1 MSAPSPLK
9 DLIGAL
15 KGYLVT
21 RVSLVPE
28 RYNQCLSDQNIAVS
42 AKPSFVLKAQ
52 WSWLSFGLWT
62 WVLKSRQAQ
71 AFLNLIS
78 RKRPRLR
85 LCFFS

>member
-9 DLIGAL
+9 HLISAL

-28 RYNQCLSDQNIAVS
+28 RYSQCLSDQKIAVN

-52 WSWLSFGLWT
+52 WPWLSFGLWT
-62 WVLKSRQAQ
+62 WVLKSR
-71 AFLNLIS
+71 LG
-78 RKRPRLR
+78 PG
-85 LCFFS
+85 FS